1 MVDRS
6 TPPAIED
13 VLALSPLQEG
23 LFSLSKIAGDDLD
36 LYSMQ
41 FIVEIG
47 GPVDVALLR
56 RSVEVIFERHP
67 NLRVSFYD
75 RDIPTPVQIVP
86 SWVDVPWSERV
97 ADPAE
102 FDAIAES
109 ERRKNF
115 DLASGPALR
124 VVLVEFPNV
133 RRRLLITAH
142 HILMDGW
149 AVAIFFQ
156 ELLAVYEA
164 GGESASLPVPR
175 PYRDYI
181 GWLAAQD
188 SSAATDA
195 WATYLAGLSAPLML
209 AEGAVT
215 PADAVPRRTRL
226 QLDSADTAR
235 LTTWARANGITVNT
249 AVQFAW
255 AVVLGRLADRRDVVF
270 GTTISGRPDSLP
282 GAETMIGLF
291 INTVPSVVDIDPA
304 ETVLGLCK
312 ALQRESATMRELGFL
327 SLSAVQRAGRQGS
340 LFDTLFVFENA
351 PIGAVTEP
359 ISTGDGARFLPV
371 AMESLAHYPLTIAAY
386 LLGSN
391 LVVMTEAID
400 DALPHL
406 PPAEIAERIL
416 LVLRQ
421 LPDGADSG
429 PDRLEVRLPDE
440 VLALE
445 PSATLQG
452 AVPDGTIADIFA
464 RQVAAT
470 PDAPAL
476 TSTHRDYT
484 YAELHD
490 DAMRL
495 ANELVVRGVGPESV
509 VAVALDRSAESIVAI
524 FAALSAGA
532 AYVPID
538 LSLPAARISSILRQ
552 SDPRVVV
559 CTGAHI
565 ELLDLSGADRARY
578 LILDDPATSAALG
591 VQSTSRPKICATP
604 DLAAYLIF
612 TSGSTGEPKGVI
624 GTNGAVASYFA
635 DHRDHVYAPAT
646 ARLGRKLRIAHAW
659 SLSFDASW
667 QPMIGLLDGHSV
679 HLFDAAQMRDAQQ
692 LVSGLIDH
700 RIDMI
705 DTSPSMFGQLAA
717 AGIVGGP
724 EAEPDHQPEAQ
735 PDHQPEA
742 ELDHQPEA
750 ELDRSGGR
758 LSVLALGGEAISQ
771 ALWQQLRALEGL
783 DVYNCYGPTETTV
796 EAVVAPV
803 ASSVVPTVG
812 TPADRMTAHVLDSR
826 LRPVPR
832 GVVGELYLAG
842 AQVTRGYVGQPGVT
856 AGCFVADPYA
866 RGGRMYRTGDL
877 VRRLPDGNLTFL
889 GRADS
894 QVKIRGFR
902 IEIGE
907 IETAMRQLPGVDT
920 AAVVVLRRPTGATLV
935 GFVVGVEIPAAQ
947 AREALAEKLPT
958 HMLPA
963 RVLTVPALPM
973 TSNGKLDETALTVL
987 AREALA
993 GSSGPDAEP
1002 TTETERLL
1010 CRVFGELVDGPVPGV
1025 DEDFFDLGMDSIVAM
1040 SLVNALRREDVQ
1052 VSPRLVL
1059 ANPSVRTLA
1068 AAIDSGELVGPDD
1081 EGEQG
1086 GPGEV
1091 VALPVVRWMYDFGRF
1106 RRFTQTTLIALPRG
1120 LSASE
1125 LEATLQAMLDAH
1137 DMLRSQLNDTGSG
1150 YELVTRSVGSV
1161 RASDIVTTAFV
1172 GDDLSAGV
1180 EREAPAAMD
1189 RIDPATGNMVAAV
1202 RVVADA
1208 GDEGDVLLLAVH
1220 HLATDA
1226 VSWHVLF
1233 GDLAECG
1240 RQVAS
1245 GITPTLGTEYTSY
1258 RRFSHLLAER
1268 SGTAEVLGQRP
1279 YWAAQV
1285 SGQDP
1290 TIGTRP
1296 VDPNSDTWASLRTT
1310 AAHTSVDDTVS
1321 ILGKLG
1327 GPVGMR
1333 EFLLTALTLTINTWR
1348 TVNGQDKST
1357 GALIAL
1363 EGHGREDGTVGAGV
1377 DTSQTVGWF
1386 TSVFPVRLG
1395 AGADAV
1401 DLDTAGERPETVR
1414 ALVASVAEHIGGIP
1428 NRGLD
1433 YGLLRHFE
1441 RVPELV
1447 ASTDP
1452 QVEFNYLGRFDLTTT
1467 GASDT
1472 PEPWSPITD
1481 LDLNGRLPTAPEP
1494 DLPLRYALDVVS
1506 VVRGTPEGP
1515 QLVTSW
1521 RWSKEVM
1528 DSADADR
1535 LAQIWQQAVAVVA
1548 SAL

>member
-1 MVDRS
+1 MTGGVVDRS
-6 TPPAIED
+6 APPAIED

-41 FIVEIG
+41 FIVEIN

-56 RSVEVIFERHP
+56 RSVEAIFERHP

-86 SWVDVPWSERV
+86 SWVDVPWSERD

-109 ERRKNF
+109 ERRRNF
-115 DLASGPALR
+115 DLSSGPALR
-124 VVLVEFPNV
+124 VVLVKFTGG

-164 GGESASLPVPR
+164 GGESTSLPAPR

-188 SSAATDA
+188 SVAATEA
-195 WATYLAGLSAPLML
+195 WATYLRRLSAPLML

-215 PADAVPRRTRL
+215 PADAVPRRTRV
-226 QLDSADTAR
+226 QLDPDDTAR
-235 LTTWARANGITVNT
+235 LTTWARTNGITINT

-255 AVVLGRLADRRDVVF
+255 AVVLGRLTDRRDVVF

-304 ETVLGLCK
+304 GTVLGLCRG
-312 ALQRESATMRELGFL
+312 LQRESATMRELGFL
-327 SLSAVQRAGRQGS
+327 SLSAVQRAGGRGS

-386 LLGSN
+386 LLGEH

-400 DALPHL
+400 GALPHL
-406 PPAEIAERIL
+406 PPDEIAERIL

-421 LPDGADSG
+421 LPDAANSG
-429 PDRLEVRLPDE
+429 PDHLEVRLADE
-440 VLALE
+440 VIADE
-445 PSATLQG
+445 PPASATD
-452 AVPDGTIADIFA
+452 AVPSGTIADIFA

-470 PDAPAL
+470 PEAPAL

-490 DAMRL
+490 DVMRL
-495 ANELVVRGVGPESV
+495 ANEMADRGAGPESV
-509 VAVALDRSAESIVAI
+509 VAVALDRSADSIVAI
-524 FAALSAGA
+524 FAALSAGV

-538 LSLPAARISSILRQ
+538 VSLPESRIGSILRQ
-552 SDPRVVV
+552 SNPRLIISSA
-559 CTGAHI
+559 AHV
-565 ELLDLSGADRARY
+565 ELLEAAGAGRSQC
-578 LILDDPATSAALG
+578 LVLDDPATSAALG
-591 VQSTSRPKICATP
+591 VQSTSRPDLAATS

-624 GTNGAVASYFA
+624 GTHGALASYFA

-646 ARLGRKLRIAHAW
+646 ARLGRRLRIAHAW

-667 QPMIGLLDGHSV
+667 QPMIGLLDGHCV
-679 HLFDAAQMRDAQQ
+679 HLFDGSQMRDAQQ

-717 AGIVGGP
+717 AGIVG
-724 EAEPDHQPEAQ
+724 EPQAGTERTTGSDSS
-735 PDHQPEA
+735 
-742 ELDHQPEA
+742 
-750 ELDRSGGR
+750 SGTQ

-771 ALWQQLRALEGL
+771 ALWQQLQDVEGV
-783 DVYNCYGPTETTV
+783 DVYNCYGPTEATV
-796 EAVVAPV
+796 EALVAPIN
-803 ASSVVPTVG
+803 SSDVPTVG

-856 AGCFVADPYA
+856 AGRYVADPYA

-920 AAVVVLRRPTGATLV
+920 AAVVVVRRPTGATLV
-935 GFVVGVEIPAAQ
+935 GFVVGVDLPAAQ
-947 AREALAEKLPT
+947 VRAALADKLPT

-963 RVLTVPALPM
+963 RVLTVPVLPM
-973 TSNGKLDETALTVL
+973 TSNGKLDETVLIEL

-993 GSSGPDAEP
+993 GSSGPQAQPATD
-1002 TTETERLL
+1002 TERLL
-1010 CRVFGELVDGPVPGV
+1010 CTVFGELVDGPAPGV

-1040 SLVNALRREDVQ
+1040 SLVNLLRRSDIQ
-1052 VSPRLVL
+1052 VNPRLVL

-1068 AAIDSGELVGPDD
+1068 AAIDSGESVGADD

-1091 VALPVVRWMYDFGRF
+1091 VSLPVVRWMYDFGRF
-1106 RRFTQTTLIALPRG
+1106 RRFTQTTLIALPKG
-1120 LSASE
+1120 LSGAE
-1125 LEATLQAMLDAH
+1125 LEATLQAILDSHA
-1137 DMLRSQLNDTGSG
+1137 MLRSQLQDNENG
-1150 YELVTRSVGSV
+1150 YQLITRSVGSV
-1161 RASDIVTTAFV
+1161 RASDVLVTVSV
-1172 GDDLSAGV
+1172 GDDLGAGV
-1180 EREAPAAMD
+1180 QREAPIAMD
-1189 RIDPATGNMVAAV
+1189 RVDPVTGNMVAAV
-1202 RVVADA
+1202 RLVQDSP
-1208 GDEGDVLLLAVH
+1208 DEGDVLLLAIH

-1245 GITPTLGTEYTSY
+1245 GITPTLGPEYTSY

-1268 SGTAEVLGQRP
+1268 SGTADVLGQRS

-1285 SGQDP
+1285 AGQDP
-1290 TIGTRP
+1290 TIGARP
-1296 VDPNSDTWASLRTT
+1296 VDPDNDTWTSLRTT
-1310 AAHTSVDDTVS
+1310 DAHTSVEQTASV
-1321 ILGKLG
+1321 LANLG
-1327 GPVGMR
+1327 GPIGMR
-1333 EFLLTALTLTINTWR
+1333 EFLLAALTLTINTWR
-1348 TVNGQDKST
+1348 TVTGQDKSA

-1363 EGHGREDGTVGAGV
+1363 EGHGREDETVGAGV

-1401 DLDTAGERPETVR
+1401 DLDAAAERPDAVR
-1414 ALVASVAEHIGGIP
+1414 ALVDSVAEHVGSIP

-1447 ASTDP
+1447 ASADP
-1452 QVEFNYLGRFDLTTT
+1452 QVEFNYLGRFDLSAA

-1481 LDLNGRLPTAPEP
+1481 LELNSRLPTAPEP

-1521 RWSKEVM
+1521 RWSEALMVE
-1528 DSADADR
+1528 ADADR
-1535 LAQIWQQAVAVVA
+1535 LAEIWQHAVSAVAA
-1548 SAL
+1548 AL

>member
-6 TPPAIED
+6 APPAIED

-41 FIVEIG
+41 FIVEIS

-56 RSVEVIFERHP
+56 RSVDVIFQRHP

-86 SWVDVPWSERV
+86 TWVDVPWSERD

-102 FDAIAES
+102 FDAIAEA
-109 ERRKNF
+109 ERRTNF
-115 DLASGPALR
+115 DLSSGPALR
-124 VVLVEFPNV
+124 VVLVDFGNQRGSRSDDAPGHGG

-156 ELLAVYEA
+156 ELLALYEA
-164 GGESASLPVPR
+164 GGESASLPAPR

-188 SSAATDA
+188 SVAATDA
-195 WATYLAGLSAPLML
+195 WATYLARLSAPLML
-209 AEGAVT
+209 AEGAVA
-215 PADAVPRRTRL
+215 PADAVPRRTRV
-226 QLDSADTAR
+226 QLDSPDTTR
-235 LTTWARANGITVNT
+235 LITWARTNGITINT

-255 AVVLGRLADRRDVVF
+255 AVVLGRLTDRRDVVF
-270 GTTISGRPDSLP
+270 GTTISGRPDALP

-304 ETVLGLCK
+304 GTVLELCK
-312 ALQRESATMRELGFL
+312 RLQRESATMRELGFL
-327 SLSAVQRAGRQGS
+327 SLSAVQRAGGRGS

-359 ISTGDGARFLPV
+359 ISLGDGTRFLPV

-386 LLGSN
+386 QLGVN

-400 DALPHL
+400 GALPHL

-421 LPDGADSG
+421 LPDAADSG
-429 PDRLEVRLPDE
+429 PDHLEVRLADE
-440 VLALE
+440 VTGDELSV
-445 PSATLQG
+445 SAPD
-452 AVPDGTIADIFA
+452 AVPSGTIADIFA
-464 RQVAAT
+464 RQVDAT

-476 TSTHRDYT
+476 TSTLRDYT

-490 DAMRL
+490 DVMRL
-495 ANELVVRGVGPESV
+495 ANELVGRGVGPESV
-509 VAVALDRSAESIVAI
+509 VAVALDRSAESIVTI

-538 LSLPAARISSILRQ
+538 LSLPAPRISSILQQ
-552 SDPRVVV
+552 SNPRIIV
-559 CTGAHI
+559 TAGPHIDLLEAAGAGRTQR
-565 ELLDLSGADRARY
+565 LV
-578 LILDDPATSAALG
+578 LDDPATSAALG
-591 VQSTSRPKICATP
+591 VQSTSRPKGVATP

-624 GTNGAVASYFA
+624 GTNGAVASYFV

-679 HLFDAAQMRDAQQ
+679 HLFDGAQMRDAEQ
-692 LVSGLIDH
+692 LVSGLVAH

-717 AGIVGGP
+717 AGILGR
-724 EAEPDHQPEAQ
+724 
-735 PDHQPEA
+735 PEA
-742 ELDHQPEA
+742 ELDGTTGA
-750 ELDRSGGR
+750 R

-771 ALWQQLRALEGL
+771 ALWQQLQAFEDV

-796 EAVVAPV
+796 EALVAPI
-803 ASSVVPTVG
+803 ADSDVPTVG
-812 TPADRMTAHVLDSR
+812 IPADRMTAHVLDSR

-856 AGCFVADPYA
+856 AGRFVADPAA

-877 VRRLPDGNLTFL
+877 VRHLPDGNLTFL

-907 IETAMRQLPGVDT
+907 IETAMRRLPGVET

-935 GFVVGVEIPAAQ
+935 GFVVGVSVPVAQ
-947 AREALAEKLPT
+947 ARSALAETLPT

-973 TSNGKLDETALTVL
+973 TSNGKLDEAALMTL

-993 GSSGPDAEP
+993 GSSGQQAQPATD
-1002 TTETERLL
+1002 TERLL
-1010 CRVFGELVDGPVPGV
+1010 CMVFGELVDGPAPGV

-1040 SLVNALRREDVQ
+1040 SLVNLLRRQDVQ

-1068 AAIDSGELVGPDD
+1068 AAIDNGVFVGSDD
-1081 EGEQG
+1081 EGEHG

-1106 RRFTQTTLIALPRG
+1106 RRFTQTTLIALPKG
-1120 LSASE
+1120 LSDAE
-1125 LEATLQAMLDAH
+1125 LEATLQAILDSH
-1137 DMLRSQLNDTGSG
+1137 DMLRSQLQDTGTG
-1150 YELVTRSVGSV
+1150 YQLITRTVGSV
-1161 RASDIVTTAFV
+1161 RATDILTTVSV
-1172 GDDLSAGV
+1172 GDDLAAGV
-1180 EREAPAAMD
+1180 YRAAPTAMD
-1189 RIDPATGNMVAAV
+1189 RIDPMAGTMVAAV
-1202 RVVADA
+1202 RLVGGGD
-1208 GDEGDVLLLAVH
+1208 DEGDVLLLAIH

-1240 RQVAS
+1240 RQLRS
-1245 GITPTLGTEYTSY
+1245 GTLPTLGSESTSY

-1268 SGTAEVLGQRP
+1268 SGTAEVLEQRP
-1279 YWAAQV
+1279 YWAVQV
-1285 SGQDP
+1285 GGPDP
-1290 TIGTRP
+1290 IIGARAVNP
-1296 VDPNSDTWASLRTT
+1296 DGDTWTSLRTT
-1310 AAHTSVDDTVS
+1310 AAHTSVDQTAAV
-1321 ILGKLG
+1321 LALLG
-1327 GPVGMR
+1327 GAIGMR

-1348 TVNGQDKST
+1348 TVNGQDKSA
-1357 GALIAL
+1357 GAFIAL
-1363 EGHGREDGTVGAGV
+1363 EGHGREDETVGVGV

-1401 DLDTAGERPETVR
+1401 DLDVAAREPESVR
-1414 ALVASVAEHIGGIP
+1414 ALIDSVTEHIAGIP

-1452 QVEFNYLGRFDLTTT
+1452 QVEFNYLGRFDLSSA

-1472 PEPWSPITD
+1472 PEPWAPITD
-1481 LDLNGRLPTAPEP
+1481 LDLNDRLPTAPEP
-1494 DLPLRYALDVVS
+1494 ELPLRYALDVVS
-1506 VVRGTPEGP
+1506 VVRGTPLGP

-1521 RWSKEVM
+1521 RWSDQLMVE
-1528 DSADADR
+1528 ADADR
-1535 LAQIWQQAVAVVA
+1535 LAEIWQRALSAVAA
-1548 SAL
+1548 AL